1 MTSACYNTGASDDL
15 FKFDSAT
22 MEWTKLDSEA
32 GVTGTKPGPMIS
44 HSMTAMGTD
53 IYIVGSIASSSGEV
67 QRHR

>member
-1 MTSACYNTGASDDL
+1 
-15 FKFDSAT
+15 